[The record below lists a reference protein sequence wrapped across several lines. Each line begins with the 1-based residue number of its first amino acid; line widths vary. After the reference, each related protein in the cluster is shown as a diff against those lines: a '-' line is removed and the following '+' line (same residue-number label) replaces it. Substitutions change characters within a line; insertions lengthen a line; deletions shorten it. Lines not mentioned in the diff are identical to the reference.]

1 MIYKILHDLC
11 PDNLRH
17 KFIERSIISE
27 YGTRNRRDLQIPKI
41 RLEYAKRSFYF
52 SPVSKT
58 GMMFLAASENK
69 SHSLVSQEI

>member
-1 MIYKILHDLC
+1 MIYKILHGLC

-17 KFIERSIISE
+17 KFVERSMISE

-41 RLEYAKRSFYF
+41 GPEYAKSSFTR
-52 SPVSKT
+52 VSKT

-69 SHSLVSQEI
+69 SQSLVSQEM